1 MASRGTSSVGF
12 ALAKV
17 PGDRIAGGWYAKNLA
32 VRPDGGQSAVRREAQ
47 RTAGQSSGQVPIN
60 MKFAKALDVADPPSI
75 LVRPDE
81 WSNKRSRVRFGHKGK
96 HSAFA
101 CVVRLTLQRP
111 DANLE
116 LARYCDMETDF
127 HCLLCN

>member
-1 MASRGTSSVGF
+1 MVGKVLCGAKPNEPRVNPAGKF
-12 ALAKV
+12 DLA
-17 PGDRIAGGWYAKNLA
+17 
-32 VRPDGGQSAVRREAQ
+32 
-47 RTAGQSSGQVPIN
+47 IN

-101 CVVRLTLQRP
+101 CVVRFTLQRP
-111 DANLE
+111 DVNLE